1 MIMTFVLQIMRAV
14 IFLLFLALVA
24 GQNPD
29 MFGGDNFISG
39 GQKFSS
45 DFNNGFDQMGNAG
58 GIPADFIGSPARG
71 LGPSA
76 NDFGLDNTGLGVS
89 VFDGNSPG
97 MSGSWGSQGS
107 GFSSWDNGGFESNIG
122 QPEIFGGG
130 GSAWNNIDNGNSRF
144 SSGAFNDVSFRD
156 SSKSRFGS
164 GGFNDM
170 SFRDNGPQ
178 RFRPRGFTDPQSRP
192 SIRRRGRRRPRY

>member
-1 MIMTFVLQIMRAV
+1 MIFVLQIMRAL

-58 GIPADFIGSPARG
+58 GFPADFIGSPARG

-144 SSGAFNDVSFRD
+144 SSGGLNDVSFRD
-156 SSKSRFGS
+156 SSKPRFGS

-192 SIRRRGRRRPRY
+192 SIRRRGRRKPRY